1 MMGVDFTHNADGF
14 GSVTYGT
21 PAPVT
26 TPEPSSLALILLGLG
41 ALLVMRKRIG
51 QGLPQAS

>member
-21 PAPVT
+21 PGPVT

-51 QGLPQAS
+51 QRLPQAT